1 MEKMHRPVKVESA
14 SDAFYIV
21 DADGKVIADCITRK
35 EWADE
40 IAKALNGEKK

>member
-1 MEKMHRPVKVESA
+1 MEAMQKPVKVESA

-21 DADGKVIADCITRK
+21 DAIGNVVADCIARK
-35 EWADE
+35 EWAEE

>member
-1 MEKMHRPVKVESA
+1 METIHRPVKVDSEFDS
-14 SDAFYIV
+14 FYIY
-21 DADGKVIADCITRK
+21 DAEGRIIADCIARK